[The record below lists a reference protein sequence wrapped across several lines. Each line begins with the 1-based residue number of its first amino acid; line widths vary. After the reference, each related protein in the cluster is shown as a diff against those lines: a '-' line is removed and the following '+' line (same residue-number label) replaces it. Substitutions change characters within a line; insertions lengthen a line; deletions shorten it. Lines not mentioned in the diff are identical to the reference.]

1 MKGPPPVVVSVG
13 TGKGVGTNLIGL
25 RPFCAPPLLIIEVC
39 SWNRSVAPPIDP
51 IRTIRNKIATCHH
64 MTKKKIFFYSGQ
76 ITLPGQSRLNLPLLL
91 VVRV

>member
-1 MKGPPPVVVSVG
+1 
-13 TGKGVGTNLIGL
+13 
-25 RPFCAPPLLIIEVC
+25 
-39 SWNRSVAPPIDP
+39 
-51 IRTIRNKIATCHH
+51 